1 MKKRTMLSNKKKCE
15 LLFVTIGKKIC
26 QKRGILK
33 GIGTQ
38 KTRKL
43 GRNQSR
49 TAGFAECQ
57 TKFWGISRKCNP
69 GTIYKQERNIF
80 NTESYED

>member
-1 MKKRTMLSNKKKCE
+1 MNPF
-15 LLFVTIGKKIC
+15 LLQLAKKKIC
-26 QKRGILK
+26 PNRGILK

-43 GRNQSR
+43 GRNQSC

-57 TKFWGISRKCNP
+57 TKVLGISRKCNP
-69 GTIYKQERNIF
+69 GTISKQERSIF
-80 NTESYED
+80 NTEYYED